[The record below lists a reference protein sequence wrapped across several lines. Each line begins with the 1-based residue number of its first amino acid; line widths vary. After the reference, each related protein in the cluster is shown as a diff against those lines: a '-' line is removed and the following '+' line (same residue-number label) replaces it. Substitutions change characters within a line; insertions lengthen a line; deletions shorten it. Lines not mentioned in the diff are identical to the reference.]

1 MTKTLLITGA
11 SGFLGA
17 PLCRIAQ
24 SQWQVKGVYHQHP
37 INVDDPDFQALD
49 LTDTLAITDWFQ
61 THRPDA
67 VIHTAAI
74 SKPNHCE
81 QDPDLSY
88 RVNVTAS
95 VSLATLCRDYS
106 IPFVF
111 TSTDQVFDGKA
122 APYDESSL
130 PKPINVYGRHKLT
143 AEQRIR
149 EIYPAGTICRLPL
162 LYGPS
167 STHSTCFVQGF
178 LAQLEAGQPLYL
190 FEDEY
195 RTPAYVDDVAAGL
208 LLALDHPGTLL
219 HLGGP
224 ERLSRYEFGVK
235 MAEVFGLEHRLIQS
249 CRQADVTMA
258 APRPAD
264 VSVNSQR
271 AMDLGYSPRSIDDGL
286 NTIFRQSPELGK

>member
-1 MTKTLLITGA
+1 MEMSNA
-11 SGFLGA
+11 A
-17 PLCRIAQ
+17 
-24 SQWQVKGVYHQHP
+24 
-37 INVDDPDFQALD
+37 DPNFHTLD
-49 LTDTLAITDWFQ
+49 LTDAQAVTDWCQ
-61 THRPDA
+61 QNRPNG
-67 VIHTAAI
+67 VIHTAAL

-81 QDPDLSY
+81 QEPELSY

-95 VSLATLCRDYS
+95 ETLTTLCRDYQ
-106 IPFVF
+106 IPLVF

-122 APYDESSL
+122 APYDESST
-130 PKPINVYGRHKLT
+130 PNPINVYGRHKWT

-149 EIYPAGTICRLPL
+149 EIYPAVTICRLPL

-167 STHSTCFVQGF
+167 SSYSTCFVQDF
-178 LAQLEAGQPLYL
+178 LGRLKMGQSLSL

-208 LLALDHPGTLL
+208 LLALEHPGTLL
-219 HLGGP
+219 HLGGLD
-224 ERLSRYEFGVK
+224 RLSRYEFGLK
-235 MAEVFGLEHRLIQS
+235 MAEIFGFDSCLLES

-271 AMDLGYSPRSIDDGL
+271 AMDLGNCPRSIEEGL
-286 NTIFRQSPELGK
+286 RAMQE